1 MDSLLLVAIIMIY
14 RILYIMGDLAE
25 WKKITCYLNF
35 RNSCE
40 QEGLFSITRFLF
52 VPMCK

>member
-1 MDSLLLVAIIMIY
+1 MDSLLWVAIIMIY

-25 WKKITCYLNF
+25 MEENNVLNF

-40 QEGLFSITRFLF
+40 QEGLFPITRFLF
-52 VPMCK
+52 VPMGK